1 MLAIGRIIWSVRL
14 IIINK
19 ICDFPFSPIE
29 KARKEEGGRQGEKEK
44 GQKNFSQHILFLSVT
59 NSTDTDVK
67 TVAER

>member
-44 GQKNFSQHILFLSVT
+44 GQKKLLSTYSLLVC
-59 NSTDTDVK
+59 DK
-67 TVAER
+67 FYRYRR